1 MPRGSMLRRAVVI
14 GLFVLL
20 CLGPAGSASAGVNVW
35 TSAGPEGGRI
45 VALAV
50 DPAAPATLYAAG
62 EGGGVFKSAD
72 GGASWRAINAGLTN
86 ANVRALA
93 VDPAAPATLY
103 AGMWGGGVFKST
115 DGGLSWHA
123 ANAGLATLDVW
134 SLAIDPE
141 GSLAEIHE
149 DNNLAYAF
157 MAGGS
162 FPPDGGAPPPAT
174 ASVVRVPIVLR

>member
-72 GGASWRAINAGLTN
+72 GGASWSRFDAGLTHTDV
-86 ANVRALA
+86 AALA
-93 VDPAAPATLY
+93 LDPAAPSRVY
-103 AGMWGGGVFKST
+103 AGTLGGGVF
-115 DGGLSWHA
+115 
-123 ANAGLATLDVW
+123 
-134 SLAIDPE
+134 AIQDLP
-141 GSLAEIHE
+141 
-149 DNNLAYAF
+149 YR
-157 MAGGS
+157 
-162 FPPDGGAPPPAT
+162 
-174 ASVVRVPIVLR
+174 VVTPLVRR